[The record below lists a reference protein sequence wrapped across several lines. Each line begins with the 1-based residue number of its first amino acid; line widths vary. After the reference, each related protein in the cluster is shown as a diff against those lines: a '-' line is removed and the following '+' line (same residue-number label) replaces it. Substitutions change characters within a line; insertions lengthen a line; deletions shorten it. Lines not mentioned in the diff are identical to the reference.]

1 MISKAI
7 IPVAGYGTRLFPATK
22 NIKKAFLPIMDKDGL
37 LKPVILVLLEQLFE
51 AGIEDICLV
60 IGEGEK
66 EIYDEF
72 FKPVTKEHYDKL
84 DVESKKIEDFIVEI
98 GKKITYVVQSERK
111 GFGHAVYLCKDFAG
125 NDPVLL
131 LLGDTIYTSDSKD
144 NCMKQM
150 INAYEKYKLP
160 IISMHKIDLEN
171 VIHYGVMSGAWAN
184 EEETVLKLDEIKEK
198 PSIEYAKE
206 HLSVSTKG
214 NKENYYVVFG
224 QYILT
229 KDIFEMLQKDVDSN
243 TDNTKEIELTSA
255 LEKVR
260 QDKGT
265 ISYLVSGKSYDVGL
279 AKEYYNTF
287 LDFNKQNIIKK

>member
-1 MISKAI
+1 MISRAI

-84 DVESKKIEDFIVEI
+84 DDESKKIEDFIVEI

-150 INAYEKYKLP
+150 MDAYDKYKLP

-171 VIHYGVMSGAWAN
+171 VVHYGIMSGAWAN
-184 EEETVLKLDEIKEK
+184 EKETVLKLNEIKEK
-198 PSIEYAKE
+198 PSVEYAKE
-206 HLSVSTKG
+206 NLSVNTKDC
-214 NKENYYVVFG
+214 KENYYAVFG

-229 KDIFEMLQKDVDSN
+229 KDIFEVLQKDVDSN

-265 ISYLVSGKSYDVGL
+265 IGYLISGKSYDVGL
-279 AKEYYNTF
+279 AKEYYNTSINF
-287 LDFNKQNIIKK
+287 VED